1 MISPTD
7 IRLINLMIEKCGRLI
22 DICNTYDDKTIESN
36 YIYSDTIQYEFEK
49 LYEDMTRL
57 SMEIRLMHPEMHFD
71 DLRSIR
77 NRVAHNYE
85 SVSLQI
91 LLDTIRNNIPKLKE
105 DLSNLLKG

>member
-7 IRLINLMIEKCGRLI
+7 LRLINLMIEKCGRLI
-22 DICNTYDDKTIESN
+22 DICDTYDDKTIESN

-57 SMEIRLMHPEMHFD
+57 STEIRIMHPEMHFD
-71 DLRSIR
+71 DLRAIR

-85 SVSLQI
+85 SVILQI
-91 LLDTIRNNIPKLKE
+91 LLDTIRKNIPELKQKLTE
-105 DLSNLLKG
+105 LINN